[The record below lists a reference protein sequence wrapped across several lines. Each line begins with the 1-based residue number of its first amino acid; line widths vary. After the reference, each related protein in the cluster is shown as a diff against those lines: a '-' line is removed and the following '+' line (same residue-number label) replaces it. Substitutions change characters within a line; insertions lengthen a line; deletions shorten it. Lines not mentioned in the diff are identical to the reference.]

1 MQCVSNKVE
10 SNLTPHIQ
18 KVKKREAE
26 ENLLGYDIMLIHI
39 MHYH

>member
-10 SNLTPHIQ
+10 SNLKTHVQ

-26 ENLLGYDIMLIHI
+26 ENLLGYDTVLIHR
-39 MHYH
+39 

>member
-10 SNLTPHIQ
+10 TNFTTHIQ

-26 ENLLGYDIMLIHI
+26 ENLPAYDTVLIHR
-39 MHYH
+39 